1 MRTLL
6 LILISFA
13 VNAQVYN
20 GSFEVATC
28 PDFIGNKADG
38 WHNVRCDSDLI
49 SSCDSSRSIDYSD
62 VGVPCN
68 WFGCQQPQQGDNYIA
83 LCLGAIDNDIR
94 EWVKGEIEPMVK
106 DSVYLVQFYYS
117 RSDKYQLAANN
128 IGCYFGDMQPQY
140 SFYTDYSV
148 IDYSKVIAER
158 NMLVDTSTWVLF
170 SQYYIAKG
178 GEQNITL
185 GNFYPDYE
193 TKYESYES
201 YESQFNYAYYYI
213 DNVSVTKVMATSV
226 KELPLIKPKPI
237 INFNLLGQQLW

>member
-1 MRTLL
+1 MTTT
-6 LILISFA
+6 
-13 VNAQVYN
+13 NAQVYN

-68 WFGCQQPQQGDNYIA
+68 WFGCQQPKQGGNYIA
-83 LCLGAIDNDIR
+83 LCLGAVNNDIR

-128 IGCYFGDMQPQY
+128 IGCYLGDMQPQY

-158 NMLVDTSTWVLF
+158 NMLVDTSAWVLF

-226 KELPLIKPKPI
+226 KEYPVIKPKPI

>member
-1 MRTLL
+1 MRTLI
-6 LILISFA
+6 LILVSFA

-49 SSCDSSRSIDYSD
+49 SSCDTSRSIDYSD

-68 WFGCQQPQQGDNYIA
+68 WFGCQQPQEGGNYIA
-83 LCLGAIDNDIR
+83 LCLGAVDNDIR

-140 SFYTDYSV
+140 SFYTNYSV
-148 IDYSKVIAER
+148 IDYSKVITER
-158 NMLVDTSTWVLF
+158 NMLVDTSTWALF
-170 SQYYIAKG
+170 SQYYISKG

-185 GNFYPDYE
+185 GNFYPDYD
-193 TKYESYES
+193 TKYEYYGTDSE
-201 YESQFNYAYYYI
+201 FHYAYYYI
-213 DNVSVTKVMATSV
+213 DNVSVDKVLATSV
-226 KELPLIKPKPI
+226 KEYPVIKPKPV